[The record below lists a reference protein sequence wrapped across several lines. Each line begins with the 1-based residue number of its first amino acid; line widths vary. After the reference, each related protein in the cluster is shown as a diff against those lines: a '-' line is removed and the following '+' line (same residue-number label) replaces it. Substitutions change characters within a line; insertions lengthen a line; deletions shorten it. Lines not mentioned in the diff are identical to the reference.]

1 MGKHNAGE
9 RSSNN
14 GVGNLRIVGSKL
26 GKPRS
31 MVLPKCGYKHDNIP
45 FDKRC
50 PICGRPGNK
59 WPRLGGVVPTKKLPI
74 QKH

>member
-1 MGKHNAGE
+1 MGKHNAG
-9 RSSNN
+9 
-14 GVGNLRIVGSKL
+14 NLRFIGSKL
-26 GKPRS
+26 GKPRP

-59 WPRLGGVVPTKKLPI
+59 WPRLGGVAPITKLPN